1 MSSVY
6 ILILISCFILFI
18 FTFSNNETVNGQE
31 LYWEF
36 GEPMPINRTEL
47 TSEIIDG
54 KIFVMGGADYLKD
67 GIMDLV
73 EIYDPET
80 GVWSESTPLPVPI
93 DHTTAVVYE
102 NKLYIVGGF
111 LEDKTATDKVWM
123 YDPETDVW
131 TEEPP
136 LPTARGALAAEV
148 IDGNIYAI
156 GGVGL
161 DHKPVATNEMYSIE
175 NESWITKEPLI
186 KPRHHIASAVVDEK
200 LYILGGRVFGNGEP
214 SEINAALTNMD
225 DNLRYDPKSNNWT
238 KLDSMEMRRSGFVA
252 SVLDGQI
259 YAIGG
264 QTAKG
269 GSDKVE
275 RYDPIVDKWFIAPN
289 MHIVKS
295 GQTSISYNDM
305 IYVFGGQHYGL
316 QSINVTEILKSGIL
330 RG

>member
-1 MSSVY
+1 MLNSNF
-6 ILILISCFILFI
+6 LILISYFILFI
-18 FTFSNNETVNGQE
+18 FTFGINEAAKGQE
-31 LYWEF
+31 VYWEF

-54 KIFVMGGADYLKD
+54 KIYVMGGADYLKD
-67 GIMDLV
+67 GIMNLV

-80 GVWSESTPLPVPI
+80 NDWSESTPLPVPI

-102 NKLYIVGGF
+102 NKLYIIGGF

-123 YDPETDVW
+123 YDPETDAW

-161 DHKPVATNEMYSIE
+161 DHTPVATNEMYSIE
-175 NESWITKEPLI
+175 NQTWITKEPLA

-238 KLDSMEMRRSGFVA
+238 KLDSMEIKRSGFAA
-252 SVLDGQI
+252 SVMDGQI

-269 GSDKVE
+269 GSEKVE
-275 RYDPIVDKWFIAPN
+275 RYNPVLDKWFTVPN

-316 QSINVTEILKSGIL
+316 QSMNVTEILKSGIG

>member
-1 MSSVY
+1 M
-6 ILILISCFILFI
+6 ISFFILFI
-18 FTFSNNETVNGQE
+18 FTLSSNEPIKSQE

-47 TSEIIDG
+47 TAEVIDG
-54 KIFVMGGADYLKD
+54 KIYVMGGADYLKD

-80 GVWSESTPLPVPI
+80 DDWSESTPLPDPI
-93 DHTTAVVYE
+93 DHTAAVVYD
-102 NKLYIVGGF
+102 NKLYIIGGF
-111 LEDKTATDKVWM
+111 LDDKTATDKVWS
-123 YDPETDVW
+123 YNPKTDVW
-131 TEEPP
+131 TEELP

-148 IDGNIYAI
+148 IDGNIYVI
-156 GGVGL
+156 GGIGL

-175 NESWITKEPLI
+175 NQTWIIKEPLV

-225 DNLRYDPKSNNWT
+225 DNLRYDPKSNDWT
-238 KLDSMEMRRSGFVA
+238 KLDSMEIRRSGFTA
-252 SVLDGQI
+252 SVIDGQI

-269 GSDKVE
+269 GSDMVE
-275 RYDPIVDKWFIAPN
+275 RYNPILDKWFVAPN

-295 GQTSISYNDM
+295 GQTSISHNDT

-316 QSINVTEILKSGIL
+316 QSINNTEILKSENG
-330 RG
+330 RASAE